1 VEIPG
6 FVFPQKVLW
15 PENVTKKTAKQ
26 MSSFQISKN
35 IRIMRQLQVTPGT
48 FYISAN
54 EQQLGSLFKAVGK
67 ILRLKGWLE
76 TKIPCDSCRVVL
88 GGALGKGVAWRS
100 LGKTEF
106 GNKPIVNFYKHFRRI
121 CRKGAFVKIM
131 REFCLTSSTV
141 LKQFVPNTYL
151 FYPSGV
157 MESEVEGFAWDF
169 ETRAN
174 EQEGKNI
181 WILKPTRGSKG
192 DQIVCMNDIKKI
204 VIFLDGKHEC
214 NECWVV
220 QKYIE
225 NPLLLPGSR
234 KFDMRCWVLL
244 NYDYSIWIYT
254 EGVFRTCSV
263 PFSLEDLDNKFVH
276 LSNHC
281 IQETHPDYGKYE
293 PTNEMFYKEFDQ
305 FLVESGAAAS
315 GITLASYILP
325 QVEYV
330 CVQTLLAGR
339 ESMELPP
346 SATYSSFNLFGFDF
360 MIDQSYRVWLLE
372 VNSSPAVAAALNAEL
387 AGDLVEVAIES
398 YIASGLHEGVLRAQ
412 SAKITI
418 SEKNK
423 FKKIYPRI

>member
-1 VEIPG
+1 MNGKPQPPKQSPQPPKQSPHSCRRLRPEFLAPGRNLVEIPG

-281 IQETHPDYGKYE
+281 IQ
-293 PTNEMFYKEFDQ
+293 
-305 FLVESGAAAS
+305 
-315 GITLASYILP
+315 
-325 QVEYV
+325 VEYV